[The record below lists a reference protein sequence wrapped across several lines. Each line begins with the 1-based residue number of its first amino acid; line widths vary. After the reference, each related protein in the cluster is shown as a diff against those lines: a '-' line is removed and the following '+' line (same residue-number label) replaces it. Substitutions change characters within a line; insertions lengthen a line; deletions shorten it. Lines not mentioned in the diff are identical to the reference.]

1 MAKAARRRSATGRAA
16 KTKTAASTRAKAAA
30 DKFTADVIARGEAVE
45 RDASGRV
52 PRHATH
58 VLTRDAAG
66 NPVVRRVK
74 FKAF

>member
-1 MAKAARRRSATGRAA
+1 MAKAARRRTKRPSARV
-16 KTKTAASTRAKAAA
+16 KAAA
-30 DKFTADVIARGEAVE
+30 DKFTSDLIARGEAVE
-45 RDASGRV
+45 RDASGKV

-74 FKAF
+74 FKTF

>member
-1 MAKAARRRSATGRAA
+1 MAKAARPRPRAGRTP

-45 RDASGRV
+45 RDAHGRV

-66 NPVVRRVK
+66 HPVVRRVK